1 VACRKVR
8 FSFCSK
14 ALRRF
19 LSPLARLAVIRFS
32 GNRGAKTL
40 LLEHFSP
47 FSQIPLSDP
56 CPDFVSAQLRIDKSV
71 LYIFSCSFLGKLLD
85 NPGCSIKKFVNAH
98 CKTSCLS
105 VLCSVSAGEPEN
117 VSVKIVYSPCFL
129 LFGGSC
135 ELFTGIL
142 LLCRDKLELFLEL
155 YIADVISSGRGTGWA
170 GDFVEMIK
178 VDG

>member
-1 VACRKVR
+1 MVATSTIEFKTNRSGCRTWHVGR
-8 FSFCSK
+8 FVFFVAGSYGYS
-14 ALRRF
+14 
-19 LSPLARLAVIRFS
+19 LSPLPRLAVIRFS

-40 LLEHFSP
+40 LLENFSP

-56 CPDFVSAQLRIDKSV
+56 CPGFVSAQLRIDKSV

-135 ELFTGIL
+135 ELFTGNICL
-142 LLCRDKLELFLEL
+142 M
-155 YIADVISSGRGTGWA
+155 SGSIGT
-170 GDFVEMIK
+170 FS
-178 VDG
+178 